1 LGIHGLL
8 EHLCSTAWHL
18 CIPQVLAKNG
28 GDVVM
33 AVIEVKNVNVTYRVL
48 MNKSGS
54 LKELFRDAVKG
65 KARVIDYVALKDVS
79 FTVDKGEVVAI
90 LGRNGA
96 GKSTLL
102 KVLAGVLP
110 PTKGTSKVDGK
121 IAPMIELGAGFHPEM
136 TGAENVLF
144 YSALMGRDIKH
155 VKSRTEAIGEWAG
168 VTDHMDFPLRTFS
181 SGMVARLAFAT
192 ATDEQAEVLLVDE
205 VLSVGDADFQ
215 EKSKARMRAL
225 INSGA
230 AVVLVSHDMRAVLE
244 LATKAVWL
252 EDGHVKMIGN
262 PEEVVAAYEAH

>member
-1 LGIHGLL
+1 
-8 EHLCSTAWHL
+8 
-18 CIPQVLAKNG
+18 
-28 GDVVM
+28 M

-54 LKELFRDAVKG
+54 LKELFRDAIKG

-110 PTKGTSKVDGK
+110 PTKGTSKVQGN
-121 IAPMIELGAGFHPEM
+121 IAPMIELGAGFHPEV

-144 YSALMGRDIKH
+144 YSVLMGRDVKR
-155 VKSRTEAIGEWAG
+155 VKSRTPAIGEWAG

-181 SGMVARLAFAT
+181 SGMVARLAFST
-192 ATDEQAEVLLVDE
+192 ATDEESDVLLVDE
-205 VLSVGDADFQ
+205 VLSVGDAEFKT
-215 EKSKARMRAL
+215 KSKDRMNQL
-225 INSGA
+225 IKSGA
-230 AVVLVSHDMRAVLE
+230 AVVLVSHDMNAVLK
-244 LATKAVWL
+244 LATKAIWL
-252 EDGHVKMIGN
+252 EDGHVKLMGN
-262 PEEVVAAYEAH
+262 PEEVVAAYKAN

>member
-1 LGIHGLL
+1 M
-8 EHLCSTAWHL
+8 
-18 CIPQVLAKNG
+18 P
-28 GDVVM
+28 
-33 AVIEVKNVNVTYRVL
+33 VIEIKNVNVTYRVL
-48 MNKSGS
+48 MNKSSS
-54 LKELFRDAVKG
+54 LKELFRDAIKG
-65 KARVIDYVALKDVS
+65 KARVVDYVALQDVS
-79 FTVDKGEVVAI
+79 FTVDQGEVIAI

-110 PTKGTSKVDGK
+110 PTKGTSKVNGK

-144 YSALMGRDIKH
+144 YSALMGRDIKS
-155 VKSRTEAIGEWAG
+155 VKERTPAIGEWAG

-192 ATDEQAEVLLVDE
+192 ATDERAEVLLVDE

-215 EKSKARMRAL
+215 EKSKKRMHEL

-230 AVVLVSHDMRAVLE
+230 AVVLVSHDMSAVRE
-244 LATKAVWL
+244 LATRAIWL
-252 EDGHVKMIGN
+252 ENGHVKMIGKAN
-262 PEEVVAAYEAH
+262 DVVDAYEAN

>member
-1 LGIHGLL
+1 M
-8 EHLCSTAWHL
+8 
-18 CIPQVLAKNG
+18 P
-28 GDVVM
+28 
-33 AVIEVKNVNVTYRVL
+33 VIEVKNLNVTYRVL
-48 MNKSGS
+48 MNKSSS
-54 LKELFRDAVKG
+54 LKELFRDAIKG
-65 KARVIDYVALKDVS
+65 KARVVDYVAIHDIS

-110 PTKGTSKVDGK
+110 PTKGSSKVDGR

-144 YSALMGRDIKH
+144 YSALMGRD
-155 VKSRTEAIGEWAG
+155 VKTVKERTPVIGDWAG
-168 VTDHMDFPLRTFS
+168 VSDHMDFPLRTFS

-192 ATDEQAEVLLVDE
+192 ATDEVAEVLLVDE

-215 EKSKARMRAL
+215 EKSKSRMHEL

-230 AVVLVSHDMRAVLE
+230 AVVLVSHDMKAVKT
-244 LATKAVWL
+244 LATRAVWL
-252 EDGHVKMIGN
+252 ENGHVKMIGN
-262 PEEVVAAYEAH
+262 PEEVVAAYEAN

>member
-1 LGIHGLL
+1 
-8 EHLCSTAWHL
+8 
-18 CIPQVLAKNG
+18 
-28 GDVVM
+28 M

-54 LKELFRDAVKG
+54 MKELFRDAIRG
-65 KARVIDYVALKDVS
+65 KARVVDYVALQDVS

-110 PTKGTSKVDGK
+110 PNKGTSKVAGK

-136 TGAENVLF
+136 TGSENVLF
-144 YSALMGRDIKH
+144 YSALMGRDIKR
-155 VKSRTEAIGEWAG
+155 VKERTPAIGEWAG
-168 VTDHMDFPLRTFS
+168 VSDHMNFPLRTFS

-192 ATDEQAEVLLVDE
+192 ATDEQADVLLVDE
-205 VLSVGDADFQ
+205 VLSVGDTDFQ
-215 EKSKARMRAL
+215 EKSRARMHEL

-230 AVVLVSHDMRAVLE
+230 AVVLVSHDMNAVRT
-244 LATKAVWL
+244 LATRAVWL

-262 PEEVVAAYEAH
+262 SAEVVAAYEAN

>member
-1 LGIHGLL
+1 M
-8 EHLCSTAWHL
+8 
-18 CIPQVLAKNG
+18 P
-28 GDVVM
+28 
-33 AVIEVKNVNVTYRVL
+33 VIEIKNVNVTYRVL
-48 MNKSGS
+48 MNKSSS
-54 LKELFRDAVKG
+54 LKELFRDAIKG
-65 KARVIDYVALKDVS
+65 KARVVDYVALQDVS
-79 FTVDKGEVVAI
+79 FTVDAGEVIAI

-110 PTKGTSKVDGK
+110 PTKGTSKVNGK

-144 YSALMGRDIKH
+144 YSALMGRDIKN
-155 VKSRTEAIGEWAG
+155 VKERRPAIGEWAG

-192 ATDEQAEVLLVDE
+192 ATDERAEVLLVDE

-215 EKSKARMRAL
+215 EKSKKRMHEL

-230 AVVLVSHDMRAVLE
+230 AVVLVSHDMVAVRE
-244 LATKAVWL
+244 LATRAIWL
-252 EDGHVKMIGN
+252 ENGHVKMIGKASD
-262 PEEVVAAYEAH
+262 VVDAYEAN

>member
-1 LGIHGLL
+1 
-8 EHLCSTAWHL
+8 
-18 CIPQVLAKNG
+18 
-28 GDVVM
+28 M

-54 LKELFRDAVKG
+54 MKELFRDAIRG
-65 KARVIDYVALKDVS
+65 KARVVDYVALQDVS

-110 PTKGTSKVDGK
+110 PNKGTSKVDGK

-136 TGAENVLF
+136 TGSENVLF
-144 YSALMGRDIKH
+144 YSALMGRD
-155 VKSRTEAIGEWAG
+155 VKRVKERTPAIGEWAG
-168 VTDHMDFPLRTFS
+168 VSGHMNFPLRTFS

-192 ATDEQAEVLLVDE
+192 ATDEQADVLLVDE
-205 VLSVGDADFQ
+205 VLSVGDTDFQ
-215 EKSKARMRAL
+215 EKSRARMHEL
-225 INSGA
+225 INGGA
-230 AVVLVSHDMRAVLE
+230 AVVLVTHDMNAVRT
-244 LATKAVWL
+244 LATRAVWL

-262 PEEVVAAYEAH
+262 PAEVVAAYEAN